1 MKNATETACNRPTRD
16 QSGRYDAMNISMG
29 VMTVLLVVIRLG
41 FKKFFSHQREL
52 GADDWVILATI
63 IIGIPC
69 TIINWVGLTAN
80 GLGKD
85 VWTLPVDKLT
95 RFVMYFYVMEVLYL
109 AEMSIIKLSLSLFYL
124 YFFPGKTIRRLLMGT
139 AIFNVLFVFTF
150 VTTGI
155 FQCSPVSRYWTQYVD
170 RNASGYCINI
180 NSFALIHGAFNIAI
194 DVWMIVLSLSQI
206 QRLELHWK
214 KRVGVTFMFL
224 LGTFVTVVSILR
236 LQSLVNFANSTN
248 PTWDNWIVGWW
259 STIEVNV
266 GMICTCLPTVR
277 LILVRMAPRIFSTNM
292 SLHQSEWTKE
302 GTGDRYGRSSNVMGH
317 RQVELASIETKVV
330 EEGDMA
336 ETEWSFYGARRWSST
351 SRGSI

>member
-1 MKNATETACNRPTRD
+1 MEACNLTEALFMKNATETACNRPTRD

-52 GADDWVILATI
+52 GADDW
-63 IIGIPC
+63 
-69 TIINWVGLTAN
+69 
-80 GLGKD
+80 
-85 VWTLPVDKLT
+85 
-95 RFVMYFYVMEVLYL
+95 
-109 AEMSIIKLSLSLFYL
+109 LSLSLFYL

-180 NSFALIHGAFNIAI
+180 NSFASIHGAFKIAI